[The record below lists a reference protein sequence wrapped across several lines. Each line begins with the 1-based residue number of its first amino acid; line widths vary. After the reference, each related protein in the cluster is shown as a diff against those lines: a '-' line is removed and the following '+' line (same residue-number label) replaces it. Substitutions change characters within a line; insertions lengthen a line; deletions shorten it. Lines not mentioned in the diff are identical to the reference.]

1 VNRSG
6 VLAVLFRRAHLLWAA
21 PAVVCLLVAAP
32 AAFAQGGSATPPA
45 AAPASTPQ
53 NDQANNSANNPA
65 AAQPTLKVQGP
76 LVVLDVVVT
85 DSGGRPV
92 HDLKAGDFTVLERGK
107 KMAPQ
112 SFEEHRTEPA
122 QPAAPAPAAQKAIPN
137 FFTNYTETPG
147 EGALNVLLL
156 DALNTPL
163 ADQIYLRRQM
173 LDYIAKLPAGTR
185 IAIFGLSSRLY
196 ILQGFTSNPEILKA
210 ALSGKKNLA
219 KDSPLLVSPQE
230 ADQQLNDND
239 DMSDQLGN
247 DPNAA
252 MVMANIQQ
260 FQADVATAQI
270 TLRVQYTL
278 AGIDELARYLAGIPG
293 RKNLIW
299 LSGSFPLNIEPD
311 GDLADPFQAAAQYAD
326 QVKDTAD
333 LLVRAQVAVYPVDAR
348 GLFVDP
354 SLTAQVSGASFAR
367 NPQAMNK
374 QMSKFAVQTASEHGT
389 MDMIADETGGKAFY
403 NTNGLTDA
411 VKQAVDEGS
420 NYYTITYQPDDTNW
434 NGAYRN
440 VRVNVD
446 RSGSHLFY
454 VHGYYADT
462 PDAKVQG
469 QKVLPLRPVQVAM
482 MRGGPDPTQI
492 VFAARIVAA
501 DGTEDK
507 LPACNEPRD
516 KEMKPPY
523 RRYTIL
529 AAAKIGDMTF
539 AMTPDGAY
547 HGAFDF
553 ISVVYDPD
561 GKGMNLCANTM
572 HADLSA
578 AQYVAMLK
586 SGIRLRQEID
596 APAKGSYFLRIG
608 VHDLASDRVG
618 ALELPLSA
626 VKPEP
631 AATPASK

>member
-1 VNRSG
+1 MNRSG
-6 VLAVLFRRAHLLWAA
+6 VPAILFRRAHLLGAAPILVCLLFVAVPAASPQSASSTPPPAA
-21 PAVVCLLVAAP
+21 PA
-32 AAFAQGGSATPPA
+32 
-45 AAPASTPQ
+45 
-53 NDQANNSANNPA
+53 NNSA

-92 HDLKAGDFTVLERGK
+92 HDLKADDFTVLERGK
-107 KMAPQ
+107 KVTPQ
-112 SFEEHRTEPA
+112 SFEEHRAVQAPI
-122 QPAAPAPAAQKAIPN
+122 AAPAPAARKPIPN
-137 FFTNYTETPG
+137 FFTNYTETQDN
-147 EGALNVLLL
+147 GALNILLL

-163 ADQIYLRRQM
+163 ADQAYLRRQM
-173 LDYIAKLPAGTR
+173 LDYVAKLPVGAR
-185 IAIFGLSSRLY
+185 IAIFGLSSRLF
-196 ILQGFTSNPEILKA
+196 ILQGFTSDPEILKA

-219 KDSPLLVSPQE
+219 KESPLLVTPQD

-239 DMSDQLGN
+239 DMSDLMGN
-247 DPNAA
+247 NPNAA
-252 MVMANIQQ
+252 TVMANIQQ
-260 FQADVATAQI
+260 FQADMATAQI

-354 SLTAQVSGASFAR
+354 SMTAQVTGASFAR

-374 QMSKFAVQTASEHGT
+374 AMSKFTTQTANEHGT

-411 VKQAVDEGS
+411 VRQATDEGS
-420 NYYTITYQPDDTNW
+420 NYYTITYQPADTNW

-440 VRVNVD
+440 VHVNVD
-446 RSGSHLFY
+446 RSGSHLSY
-454 VHGYYADT
+454 VHGYYADA

-507 LPACNEPRD
+507 LPTCNQAKD

-523 RRYTIL
+523 RHYTIL
-529 AAAKIGDMTF
+529 AAAKVGDMTF
-539 AMTPDGAY
+539 SMTPDGAY

-553 ISVVYDPD
+553 ISVVYNPD
-561 GKGMNLCANTM
+561 GKAMNLCANTM

-578 AQYVAMLK
+578 TQYVAMLK

-596 APAKGSYFLRIG
+596 APARGSYFLRIG
-608 VHDLASDRVG
+608 IHDLASDRVG
-618 ALELPLSA
+618 ALEIPLSA
-626 VKPEP
+626 IKPEP
-631 AATPASK
+631 AAMPAPK

>member
-1 VNRSG
+1 MNRSG
-6 VLAVLFRRAHLLWAA
+6 VLAVLFRRAHLFVAA
-21 PAVVCLLVAAP
+21 PTVVCLLLATAP
-32 AAFAQGGSATPPA
+32 AAFPQTVTSAPQA
-45 AAPASTPQ
+45 AAPA
-53 NDQANNSANNPA
+53 NNPV

-85 DSGGRPV
+85 DSAGHPV
-92 HDLKAGDFTVLERGK
+92 HDLKTDDFTVLERGK
-107 KMAPQ
+107 KMTPQ
-112 SFEEHRTEPA
+112 SFEEHSTEPA
-122 QPAAPAPAAQKAIPN
+122 PSAAPAPAAPKAIPN

-147 EGALNVLLL
+147 KDALNVLLL
-156 DALNTPL
+156 DALNTPQ
-163 ADQIYLRRQM
+163 ADQVYLRQQM
-173 LDYIAKLPAGTR
+173 LGYIAKLPAGTR
-185 IAIFGLSSRLY
+185 IAIFGLSSRLF
-196 ILQGFTSNPEILKA
+196 ILQGFTSDPEILKV
-210 ALSGKKNLA
+210 ALSGKKNLP
-219 KDSPLLVSPQE
+219 KESPLLVTPQE

-239 DMSDQLGN
+239 DMSDLMGN

-252 MVMANIQQ
+252 MVMANVQQ
-260 FQADVATAQI
+260 FQADMATSQI

-311 GDLADPFQAAAQYAD
+311 GDLPDPFQAAAQYAD
-326 QVKDTAD
+326 QVKDTAN

-348 GLFVDP
+348 GLFGNP
-354 SLTAQVSGASFAR
+354 AMTAQVSGASYAR
-367 NPQAMNK
+367 NPQNMAK
-374 QMSKFAVQTASEHGT
+374 AMSKFTTQTSNEHST
-389 MDMIADETGGKAFY
+389 MDAIADETGGKAFY
-403 NTNGLTDA
+403 NTNGLTEA
-411 VKQAVDEGS
+411 VQRAVDQGS
-420 NYYTITYQPDDTNW
+420 NYYTITYQPADTNW

-454 VHGYYADT
+454 VHAYYADA

-469 QKVLPLRPVQVAM
+469 QKMLPFRPLQVAM

-492 VFAARIVAA
+492 VFAARIVASE
-501 DGTEDK
+501 GTEDK
-507 LPACNEPRD
+507 LPACNEPKD

-523 RRYTIL
+523 RHYTIL
-529 AAAKIGDMTF
+529 AAAKISDMAF
-539 AMTPDGAY
+539 AMTPDGTY

-561 GKGMNLCANTM
+561 GKGMNLCANSM

-586 SGIRLRQEID
+586 SGVRLRQEID

-618 ALELPLSA
+618 ALEVPLSA
-626 VKPEP
+626 IKPEP
-631 AATPASK
+631 AATPAAK